1 MTTYLFSC
9 YSHHIA
15 TINQTRINREITAEE
30 LRVLDEDGA
39 NLGILKFED
48 ALARADAKNLDL
60 IEISPLAKPPVA
72 RIMNFDKYR
81 YEESKRQKKERIA
94 KKNIEIKQIQISG
107 RIAANDLQVKAKRLN
122 GFMAD
127 GHPINIVLTLRGREK
142 GNQPFAHEKLQAFL
156 KTISPHRVISPP
168 KFMGRGIQVQ
178 IVPIK

>member
-1 MTTYLFSC
+1 MP
-9 YSHHIA
+9 
-15 TINQTRINREITAEE
+15 E
-30 LRVLDEDGA
+30 LRVLDEDGT
-39 NLGILKFED
+39 NLGILQFED

-60 IEISPLAKPPVA
+60 IEVSPLTKPPVA

-94 KKNIEIKQIQISG
+94 KKNLEIKQIQISG
-107 RIAANDLQVKAKRLN
+107 RIAAGDLQVKAKRLN
-122 GFMAD
+122 GFMAA

-156 KTISPHRVISPP
+156 KIIDPHRVISAP

-178 IVPIK
+178 VVPLK